1 MDKNNLLEEEKNKAL
16 EKLEEWHIAKAF
28 QVEDKEFKLSQMNH
42 EFRVKTYALYSQIE
56 TNMILGNFGFLEDAK
71 FKALFKEVE
80 NKVLFDDMLISKIPN
95 FWDENEEIYLSFIQ
109 TSLKLICY
117 PFFRLK
123 KKAIN

>member
-1 MDKNNLLEEEKNKAL
+1 MDKKILLEDEKNKAL
-16 EKLEEWHIAKAF
+16 EQLEDWHINKTF
-28 QVEDKEFKLSQMNH
+28 QVEDKEFKMSQINH

-56 TNMILGNFGFLEDAK
+56 TNIILGNFGFLEDAK

-95 FWDENEEIYLSFIQ
+95 FWEDNEDIYLSFIQ